1 MVPIT
6 IGIGIMNARQA
17 TNQIIRAI
25 EDGDVE
31 KADRL
36 FVNALHLA
44 RSGELKEWHTPY
56 VRLLLALAPILGI
69 LIYWCGFYL
78 TR

>member
-1 MVPIT
+1 
-6 IGIGIMNARQA
+6 MNARQA

-36 FVNALHLA
+36 FVSALQLA
-44 RSGELKEWHTPY
+44 RNGELEERHTPS
-56 VRLLLALAPILGI
+56 VRVLLALAPILGI
-69 LIYWCGFYL
+69 LVYWCGYYL

>member
-1 MVPIT
+1 MVSIST
-6 IGIGIMNARQA
+6 GIGIMNARQA

-25 EDGDVE
+25 EDGDIE

-36 FVNALHLA
+36 FVSALHLA
-44 RSGELKEWHTPY
+44 RSGELEEWHTPS
-56 VRLLLALAPILGI
+56 VRLLLALAPVLGI
-69 LIYWCGFYL
+69 LVYWCGFYL